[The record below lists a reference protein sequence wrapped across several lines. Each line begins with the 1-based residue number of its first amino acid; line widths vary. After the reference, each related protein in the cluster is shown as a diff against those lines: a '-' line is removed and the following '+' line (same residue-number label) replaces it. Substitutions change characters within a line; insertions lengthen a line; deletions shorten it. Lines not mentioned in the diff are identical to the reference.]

1 MITRA
6 GGLLLGGSVALAIAG
21 RVLGLV
27 ELTVLAGA
35 GALLVALAAARV
47 RLLHPPLSVR
57 RSVRPVRAQVGTP
70 ARVEVEVVSTGRR
83 TAPVLTLADPIGDG
97 AGARLHLAA
106 MGAGTTVRA
115 AYRLPTRH
123 RGAIPVGPLQA
134 EVTDPF
140 GLARRSRPVAERVTL
155 VVLPH
160 VDPIAPAPQPAGSE
174 PLSGQEGWAGLG
186 RTGDEFH
193 SLRPYVVGDD
203 IRRVH
208 WPMSAR
214 SDDLVV
220 RLDDDPRQGR
230 LTVVLDVQE
239 RASRPEP
246 FERMVSAAA
255 SIASAHWVR
264 GDIVRLLQSD
274 GRDTG
279 WVTGQAAFESLLE
292 VLAVTERVPAALLSR
307 VLART
312 DAGTDTVVAVTGD
325 LTDVDIAS
333 LPGRRSARAGRLAGL
348 SVVRFPAVGPG
359 CAHQRVIEGVRV
371 LDVGPDR
378 AFADVWGDAVS
389 SRPRTPVGSP

>member
-1 MITRA
+1 
-6 GGLLLGGSVALAIAG
+6 
-21 RVLGLV
+21 
-27 ELTVLAGA
+27 
-35 GALLVALAAARV
+35 
-47 RLLHPPLSVR
+47 
-57 RSVRPVRAQVGTP
+57 
-70 ARVEVEVVSTGRR
+70 
-83 TAPVLTLADPIGDG
+83 
-97 AGARLHLAA
+97 
-106 MGAGTTVRA
+106 
-115 AYRLPTRH
+115 
-123 RGAIPVGPLQA
+123 
-134 EVTDPF
+134 
-140 GLARRSRPVAERVTL
+140 
-155 VVLPH
+155 
-160 VDPIAPAPQPAGSE
+160 
-174 PLSGQEGWAGLG
+174 
-186 RTGDEFH
+186 
-193 SLRPYVVGDD
+193 
-203 IRRVH
+203 
-208 WPMSAR
+208 MSAR

-359 CAHQRVIEGVRV
+359 RAHQRVIEGVRV

-389 SRPRTPVGSP
+389 SRSHTPVGSP